1 MQAQPCLKTSEDE
14 KTRTIEAYL
23 GGTDEDKEGTWT
35 TLYSRETIEVS
46 RASYCQSHF
55 SPLSAVQHLP
65 WGVNRPYTDGERYN
79 SLLVESEMSWTG
91 RPHYRP
97 NYQKTSMKDE
107 LSSIL
112 YCPLCRLDG
121 EVSVVRIR
129 GLCQESIFDTEYLLT
144 LDPAGRLLY
153 LGKYSSSIA
162 FNSSSQVWQWFD
174 QKNNKSQAI
183 RYINIFDKVDE
194 VGQSRQSLLLP
205 IHHQP
210 TTNHPH

>member
-46 RASYCQSHF
+46 RPPSCQ
-55 SPLSAVQHLP
+55 SPLSPLSSIQHLP

-79 SLLVESEMSWTG
+79 SLTLESEMSWTG

-97 NYQKTSMKDE
+97 NYLKTSLKDE

-112 YCPLCRLDG
+112 FCPLCRLDG

-144 LDPAGRLLY
+144 LDPAGRLKY

-183 RYINIFDKVDE
+183 R
-194 VGQSRQSLLLP
+194 
-205 IHHQP
+205 
-210 TTNHPH
+210 